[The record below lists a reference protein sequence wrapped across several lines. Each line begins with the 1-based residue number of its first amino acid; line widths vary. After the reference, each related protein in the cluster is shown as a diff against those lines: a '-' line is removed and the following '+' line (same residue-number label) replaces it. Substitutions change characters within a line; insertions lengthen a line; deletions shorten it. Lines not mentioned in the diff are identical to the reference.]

1 MGRYYLS
8 IPTIDNV
15 DIPLSIMQKCK
26 IAYEKY
32 GKKRVYQLLNEEFE
46 FSPFISENTLKLV
59 QNGGSKDTMNALI
72 AQRNE
77 NRKVELIKRYL
88 YLYRVAMAQTISFV
102 YNIDEYELTKKT
114 KDFTDNSDEC
124 PYCGEPLTKIPQM
137 GSMRAFP
144 VSYYDDVEEEVIK
157 EVTYE
162 RRPIFYSTD
171 VSLYKYTLKLEKD
184 TIQYFTFSGWY
195 LKDPETGEASIQI
208 NANSQERLF
217 DHINFEDGTLTLIA
231 LYSSIVGEDITSI
244 EKVFTVDAKTYFD
257 AAYIENVTP
266 SLSIP
271 SKYEFEGWTIKI
283 NGDESACPKIY
294 SDEELSEINIKDF
307 ANRSK
312 AEVYYVIKG
321 TTEET
326 VPYKSKVGECI
337 NNILSK
343 KKKEGY
349 SFDKYTKILSS
360 IDGEI
365 PVKDEIV
372 KDKIGTIYYNDE
384 LYDDSVLVWDLNPAY
399 QDGILKESITNEEY
413 NNLDPAD
420 KRKYNIKEKYTIQHG
435 LDNNF
440 TFEDG
445 YSSFDDVPTTKTVSG
460 VKYIFT
466 CFSYKEDETESTEE
480 EMNGFLNTNLE
491 YFAIYHKELETLD
504 KDIDEFII
512 GNKITLKA
520 NYIKDVS
527 EGTFAYDDK
536 CYNCSCGITYGI
548 KNYGKTCEVC
558 DTICSY
564 KGYIVNGGEVNVTLG
579 LKVLIYTNG
588 EWIHYNYNGNGVYI
602 RDIAS
607 MNSLSDYNKMVA
619 VPSGSIC
626 YDDSVYANKANQTLK
641 LWTYVPYIWVDDGQG
656 GRKKKYIDPNY
667 EQVEKKL
674 NEYAD
679 EREDFIGGTTK
690 WIFVP
695 RKEGETT
702 SESSCKM
709 HPADTTGVL
718 KEDYIIEGLKKFFKI
733 KRKDGE
739 GFDIKN
745 IASSQLENEFIYPFT
760 KDPSSVQTTVYKFNN
775 VGQIVTDPSDYFYDP
790 SVILNENNWRDY
802 IGWYLVILDRIT
814 SEDQNSHPDKYTP
827 EDIGRLRSYEEYEIT
842 EEAFGVDGTDAQ
854 HRFYKPNGEFNNG
867 WYSSVEYD
875 QINGRHRIVQLR
887 PKLKLTLR
895 ELAFKWNINPVVET
909 SIKQNGTY
917 YCQFTIILSG
927 NDIFDESDY
936 VPNNPQTSVLID
948 TFDIK
953 YTKDKTNE
961 TIPESLTKDAV
972 SQPEI
977 KRITT
982 HKRNVDAG
990 NADLWI
996 KDVYNNYFLVVDGT
1010 FDVLFNDVSAN
1021 IYSGYEIVNFITANG
1036 DEIKPRSENSTFNPE
1051 TVGRI
1056 YREAGNV
1063 YPYEKVRLRKVDY
1076 ELITSDDMLDMD
1088 EDSIQVVTKEFL
1100 IVPAFKVD
1108 FASIATFADRDT
1120 WYEDDSL
1127 TTCTIYG
1134 GFDLGQPAVQTTSEG
1149 TYLHKDVEIN
1159 SNNANSFI
1167 SNSNIQYYHYTKF
1180 TVNEKI
1186 SVNRPILI
1194 TESYLREKG
1203 VYQTPVTW
1211 DILYT
1216 GNDGS
1221 IGGSVFED
1229 SGYDDASMYFGVDRL
1244 PMNAIEE
1251 IITKRETKS
1260 RLKALPTKTINVGG
1274 IVIAGA
1280 IGDEESK
1287 TDSEAMAESYGTT
1300 KVSIPIEGGN
1310 GYNEVEIP
1318 AYKIIDASGHIVN
1331 CPYLLDDEGNY
1342 IGENPYYNPSY
1353 SGLNYA
1359 GWVWLGEPDEDGIVH
1374 SKGIIE
1380 AYPIKDKTYYEEH
1393 DYERVIFIEDFNS
1406 VEYIDDEG
1414 NSVSLIRYC
1423 ANKNCYGNI
1432 RHMQKSK
1439 WSFKNYDWTT
1449 AKFPGDS
1456 KAIKQKRNISLDEYM
1471 FPWRTSYE
1479 LYNSLGKET
1488 GIKGYRYYDSDKPY
1502 RWKNYDVNKRDYVLN
1517 HAINLHRGGGAYPD
1531 PYRFDFE
1538 NKYATDE
1545 YSETRFSP
1553 RWPNTKDF
1561 TWKDMFMKDLKSII
1575 GTSYVPMGRWKDQN
1589 GNWHENED
1597 LDGNEDL
1604 GRPILQFQDDYKRN
1618 LFASF
1623 ETTYNN
1629 MIKFSSIFEF
1639 TREEQKVLEEIVN
1652 DLSNEIKLSVINF
1665 IESYNYYVT
1674 YLTREWNRSEY
1685 TEKKELITTALTHA
1699 GLAFD
1704 EMSESEF
1711 KSFCNEKLSK
1721 YHTDNTIYD
1730 YTKMW
1735 YIGQE
1740 ETKESLK
1747 NVLSE
1752 FHEVFAM
1759 PQEFM
1764 FYLFGFITW
1773 SKFYILYFDARGGI
1787 GSVNA
1792 STGKTFNSSLDG
1804 ESPVVTRKAD
1814 NISPKGSVFSPK
1826 LNVLSKPFP
1835 KYLDEN
1841 TSNGINEYWLFQ
1853 FGKKASNIRR
1863 YSFLLNEWVDKIYA
1877 TSQLKTVSPLWD
1889 SSKIPVLMNDANLDG
1904 IVSVYP
1910 YEDKTSYG
1918 WMKSI
1923 DTNGETKNVYVYT
1936 GYSNLLFVRQD
1947 GLYRFNCYT
1956 NVFIDAA
1963 NGGIKISDL
1972 FTEKTL
1978 DTESD
1983 RDIIKAVFD
1992 PKTDTVTLLARNGEI
2007 ASANFKTFSYC
2018 SSDGVTHGDNAP
2030 EISFDPNAL
2039 NKQIRSTENKST
2051 VNSRNNIRL
2060 RNQVTLLTVT
2070 SGNEELEDAILVETL
2085 GTLTP
2090 ITLDE
2095 GEWAW
2100 KLIDINKAT
2109 PLLPEEISDEY
2120 FKTLNQDDKHLYY
2133 INPKITVKGA
2143 IDRLD
2148 IDHDNIPTELTVDGV
2163 KYFFSN
2169 VSISVSG
2176 VSILPTQYNDILTS
2190 NKGYYA
2196 IYRKE
2201 GVDEKLTRYGYK
2213 FYISEKYD
2221 ANGKDTIVGISF
2233 QEYLDEIE
2241 GSVEERFSKKN
2252 TGTVYYTELIKNIT
2266 NIFQLDGYYNQTTTA
2281 YKNNYIPCFAF
2292 TNNIGQ
2298 VQIAEFLI
2306 DKTTGKKLFN
2316 IVLSLDYGENNSKV
2330 MDVRYIPGTRKSY
2343 IVFKNQRITEVS
2355 TYQYLPR
2362 IYNTAKDSET
2372 ESIKLMCDN
2381 FDNNHDFISFLCEN
2395 GDIKNIKTNNTTGET
2410 YEGKTYIDNAP
2421 GVLLGNENVPVGI
2434 KEVKLDQIDLKKVI
2448 SLGREYSFI
2457 PKEDMVVLRN

>member
-15 DIPLSIMQKCK
+15 DIPFSIMQKCK
-26 IAYEKY
+26 ITYEKY
-32 GKKRVYQLLNEEFE
+32 GKKKVYQLLNEEFD
-46 FSPFISENTLKLV
+46 FSPFISENTLKSV
-59 QNGGSKDTMNALI
+59 QNGGSKDAMNALI
-72 AQRNE
+72 AKRDE

-88 YLYRVAMAQTISFV
+88 YLYRAAMAQTISFA

-114 KDFTDNSDEC
+114 KDFTDDLNEC
-124 PYCGEPLTKIPQM
+124 PYCGEPLTKISQM
-137 GSMRAFP
+137 GSMRAYP
-144 VSYYDDVEEEVIK
+144 VSYYDDIEDKIIK

-162 RRPIFYSTD
+162 RRPIFYNTD
-171 VSLYKYTLKLEKD
+171 VSLYKYTLKLSKES
-184 TIQYFTFSGWY
+184 IQYFTFSGWY
-195 LKDPETGEASIQI
+195 LKDPETGEASVQI

-231 LYSSIVGEDITSI
+231 VYSSIVGEETTSV

-257 AAYIENVTP
+257 TAYIENVTP

-271 SKYEFEGWTIKI
+271 SKYEFEGWTVKV

-307 ANRSK
+307 ANQTK

-326 VPYKSKVGECI
+326 VPYKSKVNECL
-337 NNILSK
+337 NSILSK
-343 KKKEGY
+343 KEKKGY

-365 PVKDEIV
+365 PVEDEII
-372 KDKIGTIYYNDE
+372 KDKVGTIYYDQN
-384 LYDDSVLVWDLNPAY
+384 LYDNSVLVWDLNPAY

-413 NNLDPAD
+413 LNLNIAD
-420 KRKYNIKEKYTIQHG
+420 KRKYIIKEKFTVQYG

-445 YSSFDDVPTTKTVSG
+445 YSSLDDFPRTKIIDG
-460 VKYIFT
+460 ENYILT
-466 CFSYKEDETESTEE
+466 CFSFKDDGTQLTEE
-480 EMNGFLNTNLE
+480 DLNGFLNTNLE

-512 GNKITLKA
+512 NNTLTLKA
-520 NYIKDVS
+520 NYIRDVS

-536 CYNCSCGITYGI
+536 CYRCSCGETYGI
-548 KNYGKTCEVC
+548 KNYGKTCEIC
-558 DTICSY
+558 DTVCSY
-564 KGYIVNGGEVNVTLG
+564 KGYIVNNGEVNLTLG

-619 VPSGSIC
+619 VPNGSVC
-626 YDDSVYANKANQTLK
+626 FDDSSYTNKANQTLK
-641 LWTYVPYIWVDDGQG
+641 LWTYTPYIWVDDGQG
-656 GRKKKYIDPNY
+656 GQKKKYIDPNY

-674 NEYAD
+674 LEYAD
-679 EREDFIGGTTK
+679 EREEFVGAGAINK
-690 WIFVP
+690 WIFIP
-695 RKEGETT
+695 RKEGET

-709 HPADTTGVL
+709 YPEDTTGVL
-718 KEDYIIEGLKKFFKI
+718 KEDYVIEGPKKYFKI
-733 KRKDGE
+733 RRGNGQ
-739 GFDIKN
+739 GFEIKH
-745 IASSQLENEFIYPFT
+745 ISSSQIESDFAYPT
-760 KDPSSVQTTVYKFNN
+760 SGSQTSVYKFNDRGYIATEAN
-775 VGQIVTDPSDYFYDP
+775 NEFYEP
-790 SVILNENNWRDY
+790 SVIINENNWRDY
-802 IGWYLVILDRIT
+802 IGWYLVIIDRIT
-814 SEDQNSHPDKYTP
+814 TEDQNSEPDKYTTA
-827 EDIGRLRSYEEYEIT
+827 DIGKLKSYEEYEIT
-842 EEAFGVDGTDAQ
+842 EEAFGENGTDVQ
-854 HRFYKPNGEFNNG
+854 HRFYTITGEFNNN
-867 WYSSVEYD
+867 WYTSIEYD
-875 QINGRHRIVQLR
+875 QINGRHRIVQIR

-895 ELAFKWNINPVVET
+895 ELAFKWNVNPVVET

-927 NDIFDESDY
+927 NDIFDETDY
-936 VPNNPQTSVLID
+936 VPNNPQTAVMVD

-953 YTKDKTNE
+953 YAGSKTNE
-961 TIPESLTKDAV
+961 KLPENLTKDSLV
-972 SQPEI
+972 QPEV

-982 HKRNVDAG
+982 HKRNVRDG

-996 KDVYNNYFLVVDGT
+996 KDVYNNYFLVSDGT
-1010 FDVLFNDVSAN
+1010 FDVAFNDISAN
-1021 IYSGYEIVNFITANG
+1021 IYSGYEVISYINADGNEIT
-1036 DEIKPRSENSTFNPE
+1036 PSSENATFNAE
-1051 TVGRI
+1051 TVIRL
-1056 YREAGNV
+1056 YQEAGNI
-1063 YPYEKVRLRKVDY
+1063 YPYEKARLRKTDY
-1076 ELITSDDMLDMD
+1076 KLITSDDMLDMD
-1088 EDSIQVVTKEFL
+1088 ENSVQIVTKEFL
-1100 IVPAFKVD
+1100 IVPAFRVD
-1108 FASIATFADRDT
+1108 FANATTFADRDT
-1120 WYEDDSL
+1120 WYEDDGF

-1134 GFDLGQPAVQTTSEG
+1134 GFDLDQPAIQTTSEG
-1149 TYLHKDVEIN
+1149 TYLHKNVGI
-1159 SNNANSFI
+1159 SSANASKFI
-1167 SNSNIQYYHYTKF
+1167 SNSNIQYYHYTKY

-1221 IGGSVFED
+1221 VGGSVFED
-1229 SGYDDASMYFGVDRL
+1229 SGYDDASMRFGIDKI

-1251 IITKRETKS
+1251 IVTRRETKS
-1260 RLKALPTKTINVGG
+1260 RMALLSKTINVGG

-1280 IGDEESK
+1280 IGEEESK
-1287 TDSEAMAESYGTT
+1287 TDGDAMVAVYGTT
-1300 KVSIPIEGGN
+1300 KVSVPVDGGN
-1310 GYNEVEIP
+1310 EYNEVEIP
-1318 AYKIIDASGHIVN
+1318 AYKIIDSSGHIVN
-1331 CPYLLDDEGNY
+1331 SPYLVDEEGNY

-1380 AYPIKDKTYYEEH
+1380 AYPIKDKSYYEEH

-1414 NSVSLIRYC
+1414 NSVSLIKYC
-1423 ANKNCYGNI
+1423 ANKDCYGNI

-1439 WSFKNYDWTT
+1439 WSFKNYDWTS

-1456 KAIKQKRNISLDEYM
+1456 KAIKQKRNLSLDEYM
-1471 FPWRTSYE
+1471 FPWRTTYE

-1488 GIKGYRYYDSDKPY
+1488 SIKGYRYYNSDKPY
-1502 RWKNYDVNKRDYVLN
+1502 RWKNYDANKRDYVLN

-1545 YSETRFSP
+1545 YSETRFNP
-1553 RWPNTKDF
+1553 RWPSTKNF
-1561 TWKDMFMKDLKSII
+1561 TWKDMFIKDLKSII

-1597 LDGNEDL
+1597 LDGNENL

-1639 TREEQKVLEEIVN
+1639 TKEEQKVLEDIVN
-1652 DLSNEIKLSVINF
+1652 DLSNEIKLSVVNF
-1665 IESYNYYVT
+1665 IESYNNYVT
-1674 YLTREWNRSEY
+1674 YMTREWNRNVY
-1685 TEKKELITTALTHA
+1685 TEKKELITNALTHA
-1699 GLAFD
+1699 GLVFD

-1711 KSFCNEKLSK
+1711 KSFCNEKLSG
-1721 YHTDNTIYD
+1721 YRTDNTIYN

-1740 ETKESLK
+1740 KTKESLK

-1773 SKFYILYFDARGGI
+1773 SKFYILYFDARGGV

-1792 STGKTFNSSLDG
+1792 STGKKFVSSLDG
-1804 ESPVVTRKAD
+1804 NSSIVTRAAD
-1814 NISPKGSVFSPK
+1814 NLSPKGSVFSPK
-1826 LNVLSKPFP
+1826 LNVLAKPFP
-1835 KYLDEN
+1835 KYLDES

-1853 FGKKASNIRR
+1853 FSKKPSSLRR
-1863 YSFLLNEWVDKIYA
+1863 YSFLINEWVDKTYA
-1877 TSQLKTVSPLWD
+1877 LSQLKTISPLWD
-1889 SSKIPVLMNDANLDG
+1889 TSKIPTLIGDSNFDG

-1918 WMKSI
+1918 WMKSVNS
-1923 DTNGETKNVYVYT
+1923 DGETKNVYVYT

-1956 NVFIDAA
+1956 NTFIDAVD
-1963 NGGIKISDL
+1963 GGIKISDL
-1972 FTEKTL
+1972 FTTKTL
-1978 DTESD
+1978 DTEAD
-1983 RDIIKAVFD
+1983 RDIVKTVFD

-2018 SSDGVTHGDNAP
+2018 SSNGVTHGDNAP
-2030 EISFDPNAL
+2030 EISFNPNAL
-2039 NKQIRSTENKST
+2039 DEQIRSTENAST
-2051 VNSRNNIRL
+2051 SNRINSNTRSR
-2060 RNQVTLLTVT
+2060 TLLTVT
-2070 SGNEELEDAILVETL
+2070 SGYEEIENAILVETL

-2090 ITLDE
+2090 TTLDE

-2100 KLIDINKAT
+2100 KLIDSNKAT

-2120 FKTLNQDDKHLYY
+2120 FKTLNQDERNLYY
-2133 INPKITVKGA
+2133 INPKITIKGA
-2143 IDRLD
+2143 IDRLG
-2148 IDHDNIPTELTVDGV
+2148 IDHDSIPKELIVDDV

-2221 ANGKDTIVGISF
+2221 ANGKDTIVGLSF
-2233 QEYLDEIE
+2233 QKYLDEIE
-2241 GSVEERFSKKN
+2241 GSIEDRFSKKE

-2281 YKNNYIPCFAF
+2281 YKNNYIPCFVF
-2292 TNNIGQ
+2292 TNDIGQ

-2316 IVLSLDYGENNSKV
+2316 IVLSLDYGESNSKV
-2330 MDVRYIPGTRKSY
+2330 MDVKYIPGTRKSY

-2372 ESIKLMCDN
+2372 EYIKLMCDN

-2395 GDIKNIKTNNTTGET
+2395 GDVKNIKTNNTTGET

-2434 KEVKLDQIDLKKVI
+2434 KEVKIDQIDLKKVI